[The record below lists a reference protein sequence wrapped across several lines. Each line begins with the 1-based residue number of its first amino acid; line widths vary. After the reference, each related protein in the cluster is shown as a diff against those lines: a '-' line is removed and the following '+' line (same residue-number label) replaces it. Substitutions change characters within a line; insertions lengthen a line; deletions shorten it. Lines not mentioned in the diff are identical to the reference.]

1 MRRLTKLEERLTE
14 IIRKGKR
21 PPLRQTTMIHQNRLA
36 HYRRLY
42 PDSPAS
48 FIEGYVAFTEGYA
61 LTDQPRDGSADWV
74 RGWARAAADSLR
86 EAA

>member
-1 MRRLTKLEERLTE
+1 MRRLTKLEMRLTE

-21 PPLRQTTMIHQNRLA
+21 PPLRKTTMVHQNRLA
-36 HYRRLY
+36 HYSRLY
-42 PDSPAS
+42 PDSPAL

-61 LTDQPRDGSADWV
+61 LTDSPHSKPDWV
-74 RGWARAAADSLR
+74 RGWARAAAYTLK